1 MSLQQRLARLEAKS
15 QSVKYQFNNTPYF
28 KASDYIITGDGKQP
42 SNRTVS
48 NTLTSDKYNYRML
61 SQEGND
67 E

>member
-28 KASDYIITGDGKQP
+28 RASDYYEDEPDVKQP

-48 NTLTSDKYNYRML
+48 NTLTSDKYNYRKL
-61 SQEGND
+61 TQ
-67 E
+67 